1 MSVRIITDTSS
12 EYTPKEAKEQGITLI
27 PMSLTYG
34 EETLLDGEEIEKSE
48 FYRRLLENKEIPV
61 TSQPSPEQFLRE
73 FKKAKEAGESV
84 VAVLLSSSLSG
95 TFQSA
100 MLAKQMADY
109 EEIYLIDSLNATAAV
124 KILVGTARKLIQEG
138 KTAAQI
144 AQQLEALKGRI
155 QICAVVDTLEY
166 LYKGGR
172 LSRAEAGLGTLANIK
187 PLVQIS
193 REGKVE
199 VFGKC
204 IGRKRACHQLVEKI
218 KEEKMDPAY
227 PIYLL
232 YSANQENCRQFQKE
246 LMERTSLNRFD
257 EMLEIGATIGT
268 HIGGGAFGIAFVRAD

>member
-12 EYTPKEAKEQGITLI
+12 EYTPKEAKELGITLI

-34 EETLLDGEEIEKSE
+34 EETLLDGEEIEKKE

-73 FKKAKEAGESV
+73 FKKAKEAGDGV

-100 MLAKQMADY
+100 VLAKQLADY
-109 EEIYLIDSLNATAAV
+109 EEIYLVDSLNATAAV
-124 KILVGTARKLIQEG
+124 KILTDTAWKLMKEG

-144 AQQLEALKGRI
+144 AEQLEELKGRV
-155 QICAVVDTLEY
+155 QIYAVVDTLEY

-218 KEEKMDPAY
+218 KEERMDPSY
-227 PIYLL
+227 PVYLL
-232 YSANQENCRQFQKE
+232 YSANQENCEQFQKE
-246 LMERTSLNRFD
+246 LLERTDWKQFE

-268 HIGGGAFGIAFVRAD
+268 HIGGGAFGIAFVREK